1 MKRFSLLLAVTACAT
16 LPLGTMR
23 AQSPSPSPAATPAPT
38 PVDSLQ
44 TTGKVPKEEKAGKGA
59 ILRDLPPED
68 RRKLKQARRAALAD
82 PAVQSARA
90 GGDKR
95 AAAKAMRE
103 AMLRSDPSV
112 GPILDKVRTEE
123 REKRRGG
130 QPPAA
135 PGAVTPAKSG
145 AAKRGGEMGRQLA
158 FLPADERARLIGA
171 SRTAQ
176 SDPKVVTLRQ
186 AWTAAGTPEAKAQ
199 AGKAYRAGLRDAM
212 LRNDPSLA
220 PIVQKVQ
227 EHRQAEAEDMAF

>member
-1 MKRFSLLLAVTACAT
+1 MNKFSLLLAVTACSA

-23 AQSPSPSPAATPAPT
+23 AQAPSPSPAATPASTPT
-38 PVDSLQ
+38 DSSA
-44 TTGKVPKEEKAGKGA
+44 TDKPHGKGKTGHGA
-59 ILRDLPPED
+59 IFRDLAPED
-68 RRKLKQARRAALAD
+68 RQKLMAARKAALAD
-82 PAVQSARA
+82 PAVQSAKA

-112 GPILDKVRTEE
+112 GPLLDKVRA
-123 REKRRGG
+123 EKRQERTRG
-130 QPPAA
+130 PSPA
-135 PGAVTPAKSG
+135 PGTVTTAKG
-145 AAKRGGEMGRQLA
+145 GGVKRGGAVSQQLA

-176 SDPKVVTLRQ
+176 GDPKVVALRQ
-186 AWTAAGTPEAKAQ
+186 AWTAAATPEAKVQ
-199 AGKAYRAGLRDAM
+199 AGKAYRTGLRDVM

-227 EHRQAEAEDMAF
+227 DHRQMEAEDMAF